1 MYYSYVSVY
10 VIGLEHR
17 TGVAAQQLDSVSMA
31 IVPCALPTPKLASR
45 MRLSS
50 FPFPRRPSASPRPLR
65 LRAPKPAAPPP
76 PARLR
81 RNQTT
86 HAKLARGQYLTS
98 SSESGPAPRRAF
110 SRLVSACP
118 DWLAVH
124 GRPQLAALRARCP
137 VTPLTTLFPP
147 PPSSL
152 RPETRCESATC
163 TLRAACAG
171 ASSRR
176 TSRAVVG
183 ARGSPNS
190 HSRGST
196 FV

>member
-1 MYYSYVSVY
+1 
-10 VIGLEHR
+10 
-17 TGVAAQQLDSVSMA
+17 MA
-31 IVPCALPTPKLASR
+31 IIPCALPTPKLASR

-65 LRAPKPAAPPP
+65 LRAPKPAAAPS
-76 PARLR
+76 PARIR

-86 HAKLARGQYLTS
+86 YCQTRAWPISHVIERERSSTKKGFLPARFCVSRLARSPRTATACRTARS
-98 SSESGPAPRRAF
+98 MPRR
-110 SRLVSACP
+110 
-118 DWLAVH
+118 
-124 GRPQLAALRARCP
+124 
-137 VTPLTTLFPP
+137 TTHHPFPP

-163 TLRAACAG
+163 TSRAC

-176 TSRAVVG
+176 TSRAVIG
-183 ARGSPNS
+183 ARGSSHS